1 MTLKKLKLLIHQKK
15 EEKTGIKVSFTLERK
30 ITGNK
35 YLKEDQRS
43 IQQSYISWEWPTSM
57 LILTLL
63 STYKETVQQKITL

>member
-43 IQQSYISWEWPTSM
+43 IQQSYIS
-57 LILTLL
+57 
-63 STYKETVQQKITL
+63 

>member
-1 MTLKKLKLLIHQKK
+1 
-15 EEKTGIKVSFTLERK
+15 VSFTLERK